1 MFIGVWN
8 KSRGRKILTMFF
20 VSLEQEPQ
28 QLTELWARLVPEKNL
43 LKARKQSQS
52 FFFNERKKTFAK

>member
-1 MFIGVWN
+1 
-8 KSRGRKILTMFF
+8 MFF